1 MLDFQGCASGLV
13 RTFIAHPNQLKT
25 MDASCAA
32 HMPEVHVVG
41 TFPATL
47 GQTTPAAKRP
57 GNTATADARR
67 LAAIGAAVVGDA
79 IWHWWY
85 IPDTSG
91 RGLRGGQFDIVGDG
105 PFDLTLTN
113 VRWTGDVRVD
123 GTGRWDQDTG
133 EVSADLHVRGPG
145 GLTADVTVSYSDY
158 EPGGVA
164 TLVGTADGK
173 KLVATVP
180 NP

>member
-1 MLDFQGCASGLV
+1 V
-13 RTFIAHPNQLKT
+13 RTFMAHPNQLKT

-32 HMPEVHVVG
+32 NMPEVHVQG
-41 TFPATL
+41 AFPATL
-47 GQTTPAAKRP
+47 GQTAPAAKRP
-57 GNTATADARR
+57 GNTAGADARR

-91 RGLRGGQFDIVGDG
+91 RGLRGGRFEITGDG
-105 PFDLTLTN
+105 PFDVTLTN
-113 VRWTGDVRVD
+113 VHWTDDVRVD
-123 GTGRWDQDTG
+123 GTGTWDQDTG

-145 GLTADVTVSYSDY
+145 GLSADVTVSYSDY

-164 TLVGTADGK
+164 TIVGTSDGQQI
-173 KLVATVP
+173 VATVP